1 MHAILQETRS
11 ELLALARKVNTD
23 PTTTWTAALNPRFM
37 NSTLENI
44 KKSLGSLHMDLS
56 DYPTAEFNVDVK
68 DLPTEF
74 ESRKAWPQCASI
86 GVVPYVEDCYV
97 LIFLF
102 KRNMFFDN
110 SKKSMSNLGL
120 RLLISSYIR
129 SYFYQINL

>member
-1 MHAILQETRS
+1 M
-11 ELLALARKVNTD
+11 LALARKVNTD

-44 KKSLGSLHMDLS
+44 KKSLGALHMDLS

-86 GVVPYVEDCYV
+86 GVVPYVECCYV
-97 LIFLF
+97 LIFFISTQTLTV
-102 KRNMFFDN
+102 N
-110 SKKSMSNLGL
+110 SA
-120 RLLISSYIR
+120 
-129 SYFYQINL
+129 